1 MNKKFFGMTVFGK
14 HTIIRLRVKLNEK
27 ELADIKNRYSN
38 DLYFIK
44 STNGCTKIEGCMH
57 NNDVNRFYRT
67 LQLAMLETKKAELVS
82 KIELQAAI
90 LYGPSDEDELN
101 EIYANLDKIC

>member
-1 MNKKFFGMTVFGK
+1 MKKFFGMTVFGK

-38 DLYFIK
+38 DLYFIE
-44 STNGCTKIEGCMH
+44 STQGCTKIEGCMH

-67 LQLAMLETKKAELVS
+67 LQLAMLQTKKAELVS
-82 KIELQAAI
+82 RIELQAAI
-90 LYGPSDEDELN
+90 LYGPSEEVDDMTWV
-101 EIYANLDKIC
+101 YADLDKI